1 MEDFE
6 RYFQELAKKLGL
18 EHIRGS
24 WEDEWIEN
32 DGLKIHCVVFSHQE
46 GAPSVVFIPGT
57 SVYALCYA
65 ELLYGLYQ
73 EGFNVI
79 GFDPR
84 GQGQSGGIR
93 GDYTIMEQVRDASAV
108 CAYARKR
115 FKAPVFIMGSSQGG
129 IEAFYLSATDEPLA
143 GAVCHNLAD
152 LADPESIRLARFGPK
167 KKKNQNSAKSFPG
180 IYLFQIGVKILRF
193 FAKIFPQLR
202 VPIASYLDL
211 KSEPMRVFGNAWNFI
226 LQDPLTLRSITL
238 RAMASLAY
246 TPLPRPIPE
255 IKTPIL
261 VLHSSLDHIFPEDY
275 ILKIFNQLTCDKEII
290 IYPDLPHLITI
301 EHTDR
306 IIPDII
312 RWLRAHC

>member
-1 MEDFE
+1 
-6 RYFQELAKKLGL
+6 
-18 EHIRGS
+18 
-24 WEDEWIEN
+24 
-32 DGLKIHCVVFSHQE
+32 
-46 GAPSVVFIPGT
+46 
-57 SVYALCYA
+57 
-65 ELLYGLYQ
+65 
-73 EGFNVI
+73 
-79 GFDPR
+79 
-84 GQGQSGGIR
+84 
-93 GDYTIMEQVRDASAV
+93 MEQVRDASAV

-152 LADPESIRLARFGPK
+152 LADPESVRLVRFGPK
-167 KKKNQNSAKSFPG
+167 KKQNSAQSSPA

-255 IKTPIL
+255 IPL
-261 VLHSSLDHIFPEDY
+261 APGSL
-275 ILKIFNQLTCDKEII
+275 LKAD
-290 IYPDLPHLITI
+290 
-301 EHTDR
+301 
-306 IIPDII
+306 
-312 RWLRAHC
+312 